1 MSNSG
6 ARFRNYSTYLR
17 EKYGQ
22 PVYRVAIDAGF
33 TCPNRGPDRGMP
45 GCVYCDEHGAR
56 APYQG
61 PAARLNREAAG
72 VQPLPGSQED
82 IRRQVERGIT
92 FLKGRYGANLYLL
105 YFQAFSS
112 TFAPPER
119 LKSIYDFTLGLARFR
134 ELIVSTRPDCV
145 DETRAGLL
153 ASYISPDFDVWVE
166 LGLQSAHD
174 RTLKRIRRGHTVADF
189 TRAYLELK
197 SRGVKL
203 AVHLIF
209 GLPGERLSDM
219 LETVRFVADLEPDG
233 VKIHNLHV
241 PTGSPLFQD
250 YLRGEVSVPCASRH
264 TDAVCRALELLP
276 PGTLI
281 MRLTCDTPAARLASP
296 RHFPP
301 KTGFYACVTR
311 EMESRNGWQGKH
323 FRKRVQVDR
332 ISPRVNGSGGPD
344 R

>member
-1 MSNSG
+1 MPNPG

-33 TCPNRGPDRGMP
+33 TCPNRGPDRGTP

-56 APYQG
+56 APYQS
-61 PAARLNREAAG
+61 PAAGA
-72 VQPLPGSQED
+72 QPLPGSRKD

-92 FLKGRYGANLYLL
+92 FLKNRYGANLYLL

-112 TFAPPER
+112 TFAPLER
-119 LKSIYDFTLGLARFR
+119 LKFIYDYTLGLARFR

-145 DETRAGLL
+145 DDTRAGLL

-174 RTLKRIRRGHTVADF
+174 RTLRRIRRGHTVADF
-189 TRAYLELK
+189 TRAYREL
-197 SRGVKL
+197 RNCGVKL

-209 GLPGERLSDM
+209 GLPGESLSDM
-219 LETVRFVADLEPDG
+219 LETVRFVAGLEPDG
-233 VKIHNLHV
+233 IKIHNLHV

-281 MRLTCDTPAARLASP
+281 MRLTCDTPAGRLASP
-296 RHFPP
+296 RQFPP
-301 KTGFYACVTR
+301 KTGFYDALTR
-311 EMESRNGWQGKH
+311 EMESRNVWQGKH
-323 FRKRVQVDR
+323 YRRRVR
-332 ISPRVNGSGGPD
+332 GGFV
-344 R
+344 